1 MRVKEQAAPPREG
14 GVGGL
19 GVKNCFLSLSLPS
32 LLSLVVYFLLFFK
45 FSQVFALLF
54 RINDKMNNM
63 ACALGAIVVHYPQE
77 QK

>member
-19 GVKNCFLSLSLPS
+19 GVKNCFLSLSSFSALPS
-32 LLSLVVYFLLFFK
+32 CVFPSFLK

-54 RINDKMNNM
+54 RIHDKMNNM
-63 ACALGAIVVHYPQE
+63 ARALGAIVVHYPQE